1 VVAEAGPTAG
11 LTMDVDISEAG
22 DVWGE
27 DGIII
32 DEGLT
37 SVVLQSFVM
46 ICLV

>member
-1 VVAEAGPTAG
+1 
-11 LTMDVDISEAG
+11 MDVDISEAG